1 MSNMNTSYF
10 KSNKIPLLIL
20 GATSSLFSRLMF
32 LLFNDPEGPNLLIVT
47 GMAVIV
53 FLLSLAVYFFSAP
66 TTSLK
71 KLLLVILIPMVITA
85 GFYFWFNKP
94 HLNGGDA
101 QVPLDQ
107 NAQAKL
113 DQLFDR
119 LLEKN
124 KGMGSLVLAKDGKVI
139 YSRSFGYGQI
149 TENDKKLLDADTKYR
164 ISSITKMYTAVMIFQ
179 LVEEGKLKLTDTLDK
194 FFPQIPNASRITIA
208 QMLSHRSGIPDL
220 QVEEGWY
227 LQPRTQDEIVATIAK
242 GQPQFE
248 PDTKTA
254 YSNTGYN
261 LLGYIVEKIDGKSYA
276 DALKDRI
283 TSKIGLKDTYVGTG
297 QSDPEKNEAIAY
309 KYIGNWIEGNEPD
322 LSIPGGGGSIMS
334 TPADMAIF
342 IKALFDLKL
351 VSQDSLNQ
359 MMTERD
365 GEGMGIHSFTFADR
379 TLYGETGGSGSSG
392 AWLNYFPE
400 EKLALAYTTNVKIYP
415 VNEIISGV
423 FDIYWNRPFEIPTFE
438 AFAVSPDVL
447 ERYVGTYSAAGA
459 PMKITI
465 IRDGATLYLKT
476 GNEQADGIP
485 LEATAENKFTI
496 GPGTAFEFDAEKG
509 LLTFTRGG
517 VEMVLTKEK

>member
-1 MSNMNTSYF
+1 MNISYF
-10 KSNKIPLLIL
+10 KSNKFPLLVL
-20 GATSSLFSRLMF
+20 GATSILGSRAMF
-32 LLFNDPEGPNLLIVT
+32 WFFNDPEGPNLLVVT
-47 GMAVIV
+47 VAALIV
-53 FLLSLAVYFFSAP
+53 FFLSLAVYLFSAP
-66 TTSLK
+66 VTSFK
-71 KLLLVILIPMVITA
+71 KFLLAIFIPMVITT
-85 GFYFWFNKP
+85 GFYFWLNQSDT
-94 HLNGGDA
+94 NGGA
-101 QVPLDQ
+101 TLATLDQ
-107 NAQAKL
+107 SAQTKL

-124 KGMGSLVLAKDGKVI
+124 KGMGSLVLAKDGEVI
-139 YSRSFGYGQI
+139 YSRSFGYSQI
-149 TENDKKLLDADTKYR
+149 SENNKKPLTVDTKYR
-164 ISSITKMYTAVMIFQ
+164 ISSITKMYTATMIFQ
-179 LVEEGKLKLTDTLDK
+179 LVEERKLQLTDTLDK
-194 FFPQIPNASRITIA
+194 FFPQIPNASKITIA
-208 QMLSHRSGIPDL
+208 QMLSHRSGIPNL

-227 LQPRTQDEIVATIAK
+227 LQPRTQDEIIATIAK

-254 YSNTGYN
+254 YSNTGFN

-309 KYIGNWIEGNEPD
+309 KYIGNWVEGSEPD

-342 IKALFDLKL
+342 IEALFDIKL

-379 TLYGETGGSGSSG
+379 ILYGETGGSGSSG

-415 VNEIISGV
+415 VNEIISSV
-423 FDIYWNRPFEIPTFE
+423 LDIYWNRPLEIPTFE
-438 AFAVSPDVL
+438 AFAISPDVL
-447 ERYVGTYSAAGA
+447 ERYVGTYSAVGA
-459 PMKITI
+459 PMKIAI
-465 IRDGATLYLKT
+465 IRDGATLYLKV
-476 GNEQADGIP
+476 GNEAGRIP

-496 GPGTAFEFDAEKG
+496 GPGTAFEFDVGKD
-509 LLTFTRGG
+509 LLTVTRGNT
-517 VEMVLTKEK
+517 ETVLTKEK